1 MIMSDSKNNIILEI
15 KNIEKKFEKQIG
27 ETTIESIM
35 RIMIKMIQ
43 KEHLQHLDPVTFEES
58 LKLDYLSTI
67 EAFKNFKQTSD
78 EIF

>member
-1 MIMSDSKNNIILEI
+1 MSDSKSNIILEI

-27 ETTIESIM
+27 ETTVESIM

-43 KEHLQHLDPVTFEES
+43 KEHLQQLDPLTFEES
-58 LKLDYLSTI
+58 LKLAYLATI

-78 EIF
+78 EI

>member
-1 MIMSDSKNNIILEI
+1 MSDSKSNIILEI

-27 ETTIESIM
+27 ETTVESIM

-43 KEHLQHLDPVTFEES
+43 KEHLHQLDPLTFEES
-58 LKLDYLSTI
+58 LKLDYLATI

-78 EIF
+78 EI

>member
-1 MIMSDSKNNIILEI
+1 MSDSKSKIILEI

-27 ETTIESIM
+27 ETTVESIM

-43 KEHLQHLDPVTFEES
+43 KEHLQQLDPLTFEES
-58 LKLDYLSTI
+58 LKLDYLATI

-78 EIF
+78 EI

>member
-1 MIMSDSKNNIILEI
+1 MSDSKSNIILEI

-43 KEHLQHLDPVTFEES
+43 KEHLQRLDPLTFEES
-58 LKLDYLSTI
+58 LKLDYLATI
-67 EAFKNFKQTSD
+67 EAFNNFKHTSD
-78 EIF
+78 EI

>member
-1 MIMSDSKNNIILEI
+1 MSYSKINIILEI

-27 ETTIESIM
+27 ETTVESIM

-43 KEHLQHLDPVTFEES
+43 KEHLQQLDPLTFEES
-58 LKLDYLSTI
+58 LKLDYLATI

-78 EIF
+78 EI

>member
-1 MIMSDSKNNIILEI
+1 MSDSKSNIILEI

-43 KEHLQHLDPVTFEES
+43 KEHLQRLDPLTFEES
-58 LKLDYLSTI
+58 LKLDYLATI
-67 EAFKNFKQTSD
+67 EAFNNFKQTSD
-78 EIF
+78 EI

>member
-1 MIMSDSKNNIILEI
+1 MSDSKSNNILEI

-27 ETTIESIM
+27 ETTVESIM

-43 KEHLQHLDPVTFEES
+43 KEHLQQLDPLTFEES
-58 LKLDYLSTI
+58 LKLDYLATI

-78 EIF
+78 EI

>member
-1 MIMSDSKNNIILEI
+1 MSDSKSNIILEI

-27 ETTIESIM
+27 ETTVESIM

-43 KEHLQHLDPVTFEES
+43 KEHLQQLDPLTFEES
-58 LKLDYLSTI
+58 LKLDYLATI

-78 EIF
+78 EI

>member
-1 MIMSDSKNNIILEI
+1 MSDSKSNIILEI

-27 ETTIESIM
+27 ETTVESIM

-43 KEHLQHLDPVTFEES
+43 KEHLQQLDPLTFEES
-58 LKLDYLSTI
+58 LKLDYLATI

-78 EIF
+78 EIK

>member
-1 MIMSDSKNNIILEI
+1 MSDSKSNIILEI

-27 ETTIESIM
+27 ETTVESIM

-43 KEHLQHLDPVTFEES
+43 KEHLQQLDPLTFEES
-58 LKLDYLSTI
+58 LKLVYLATI

-78 EIF
+78 EI